1 MFLSGPPSAPSVEPF
16 FSAEGDKLLT
26 RFEDRLRLSY
36 PPPSLPCTAFLEISA
51 LVIAGWLLSPTSFV
65 PRVSCHLLLLNTKRW
80 VEFWT
85 IMVDINWNFKF
96 QRSCPCP
103 RQTRAIMS
111 VSCQTLDPSVS
122 RTSMPWSLRYVPLLS
137 VVTGEGARHTR
148 PPQASH
154 FGLVDLQ
161 ATELLQTLPY
171 THKILIGI

>member
-1 MFLSGPPSAPSVEPF
+1 MLLSGSPSAPSVEPLC
-16 FSAEGDKLLT
+16 SAEGDKLLT
-26 RFEDRLRLSY
+26 RFEDLLRWSY
-36 PPPSLPCTAFLEISA
+36 PPPSLSCLFLEMSS
-51 LVIAGWLLSPTSFV
+51 LVVAGWLLSPTSFV
-65 PRVSCHLLLLNTKRW
+65 PRVSCHLLLLNTKRS

-111 VSCQTLDPSVS
+111 VSCQPLDPSVS
-122 RTSMPWSLRYVPLLS
+122 RSSMPWSLRYVPLLS
-137 VVTGEGARHTR
+137 AVTAEGARYSH

-171 THKILIGI
+171 THKILISI